1 MRAERNQRIL
11 IGVVAFGG
19 ATALVATWIKSPPT
33 FDRNALVRIGIL
45 TMLTVLAEL
54 MSIRFPHG
62 VTSEQITL
70 GEVAIAADVALLSAA
85 VAPLV
90 ATVALA
96 ISLVVR
102 RRAAVKIAYNAGQY
116 ALATVAA
123 AACFHGIGGGDF
135 ETTRGIIGLVLGM
148 AAFAGSNLLT
158 ISAIISE
165 VSGSNLPSVL
175 REEYRLSLAVAI
187 GNSSVGIVAVALWGA
202 RPLLVPVIL
211 GPALALHLAYRG
223 WIQQRVLGHQ
233 VEDQKEKLERV
244 VADSSEGIVL
254 ADAGGRVLLWSPSME
269 RISGVTAA
277 EAEGKSIGYLLRG
290 RVLDGASTHVEV
302 GGEDA
307 ELQIT
312 RADGADRWLR
322 IKHGAA
328 RDPDGALRWDVVL
341 VHDVTT
347 EHATEKMKEHF
358 LATVSHELRTPLTPI
373 VGYSKFLLRR
383 EDVDPETRRE
393 ALSSLLERAEHMQR
407 LVDDLLLASSV
418 VGGTGAARIHARR
431 EPVDIAEIVSRAV
444 VSARVTHPNREIV
457 LQGSEPLLAFGDT
470 ARIRQVLANLID
482 NAVKFSESGSRVY
495 VRVRREGVRA
505 AIAVTD
511 HGRGIPTDKRQ
522 IIFEKFRRLEDPNTM
537 QTGGAGLGLFIVRS
551 LLHAMGGSVGV
562 DSQPGK
568 GSVFTVRLEA
578 IAGPSETEQ
587 PQQVDRSA

>member
-1 MRAERNQRIL
+1 VRSERTQRVL

-19 ATALVATWIKSPPT
+19 AAALLATWTASPPT
-33 FDRNALVRIGIL
+33 FTANTIL
-45 TMLTVLAEL
+45 RVVTLTLLTVLAEL
-54 MSIRFPHG
+54 VSIRLPHG
-62 VTSEQITL
+62 PTSEQITL
-70 GEVAIAADVALLSAA
+70 GEVAIAADVALLPVAL
-85 VAPLV
+85 APLV
-90 ATVALA
+90 ATGALA
-96 ISLVVR
+96 ISLFVR
-102 RRAAVKIAYNAGQY
+102 RRAPVKIAYNAGQY

-123 AACFHGIGGGDF
+123 SLCFHGLGGGDF
-135 ETTRGIIGLVLGM
+135 ATSLGIVALLLGM

-158 ISAIISE
+158 ISAIISQ
-165 VSGSNLPSVL
+165 VSGASLASVI
-175 REEYRLSLAVAI
+175 RDEYRLSLAVAI
-187 GNSSVGIVAVALWGA
+187 GNSSVGIVAVALWTA

-223 WIQQRVLGHQ
+223 WIRQRDFVHQ
-233 VEDQKEKLERV
+233 MEDQKEKLERV

-254 ADAGGRVLLWSPSME
+254 ADASGRVLLWSPSME
-269 RISGVTAA
+269 RISGLEAA
-277 EAEGKSIGYLLRG
+277 EAEGKSLGYLLRG
-290 RVLDGASTHVEV
+290 RAPDGASTHVEV

-307 ELQIT
+307 EIEVT

-322 IKHGAA
+322 VQHGPA

-373 VGYSKFLLRR
+373 VGYAKFLLRR
-383 EDVDPETRRE
+383 DDVDAQTRQD

-418 VGGTGAARIHARR
+418 VGSGGAKVHARR
-431 EPVDIAEIVSRAV
+431 EPVDIAEIVVRAV
-444 VSARVTHPNREIV
+444 VSARVTHPNREII
-457 LQGSEPLLAFGDT
+457 LQGAEPLLAFGDT

-482 NAVKFSESGSRVY
+482 NAVKFSPPDTRVY
-495 VRVRREGVRA
+495 VRLKREGVRA
-505 AIAVTD
+505 AIQVVD

-537 QTGGAGLGLFIVRS
+537 ETGGAGLGLFIVRS
-551 LLHAMGGSVGV
+551 LVHAMGGSVGV

-568 GSVFTVRLEA
+568 GSTFTVRLEA
-578 IAGPSETEQ
+578 IAGPAEAERPASI
-587 PQQVDRSA
+587 DRSA

>member
-1 MRAERNQRIL
+1 MSSERTQRVL
-11 IGVVAFGG
+11 IGVVGFGG
-19 ATALVATWIKSPPT
+19 SAALIATWATSLPT
-33 FDRNALVRIGIL
+33 LDRNTMQRVLALTV
-45 TMLTVLAEL
+45 LTVLAEL
-54 MSIRFPHG
+54 VSIRLPHG

-70 GEVAIAADVALLSAA
+70 GEVAIAADVALLPAA
-85 VAPLV
+85 VSPLV
-90 ATVALA
+90 ATAALA
-96 ISLVVR
+96 ISLALR
-102 RRAAVKIAYNAGQY
+102 KRAPIKIAYNAGQY

-123 AACFHGIGGGDF
+123 SAFFHGLGGGDF
-135 ETTRGIIGLVLGM
+135 ETTRGILALLLGM

-158 ISAIISE
+158 ISAIISS
-165 VSGSNLPSVL
+165 VSGMELFAVI

-187 GNSSVGIVAVALWGA
+187 GNSSVGIVAVALWA
-202 RPLLVPVIL
+202 SRPLLVPVIL

-223 WIQQRVLGHQ
+223 WIQQRELGHQ
-233 VEDQKEKLERV
+233 IEDQKEKLERV

-269 RISGVTAA
+269 RISGLDAA
-277 EAEGKSIGYLLRG
+277 EAEGKSLGYLLRG
-290 RVLDGASTHVEV
+290 RGPDGASTHVEV

-322 IKHGAA
+322 IQHGAA
-328 RDPDGALRWDVVL
+328 RDPDGSLRWDVVL

-383 EDVDPETRRE
+383 DDVDPETRRE

-444 VSARVTHPNREIV
+444 VSARVTHANREIV
-457 LQGSEPLLAFGDT
+457 VRGSEPLLAFGDT

-482 NAVKFSESGSRVY
+482 NAVKFSPPDTRVY

-505 AIAVTD
+505 AISVID

-537 QTGGAGLGLFIVRS
+537 ETGGAGLGLFIVRS
-551 LLHAMGGSVGV
+551 LVHAMGGSVGV

-568 GSVFTVRLEA
+568 GSTFTVRLEA
-578 IAGPSETEQ
+578 IVGTETRK
-587 PQQVDRSA
+587 PHLMGRPA